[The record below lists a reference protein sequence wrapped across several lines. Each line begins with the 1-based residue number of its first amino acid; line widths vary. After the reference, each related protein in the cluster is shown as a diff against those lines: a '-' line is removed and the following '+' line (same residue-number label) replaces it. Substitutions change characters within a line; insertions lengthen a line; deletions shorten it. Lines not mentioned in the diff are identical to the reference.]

1 MFDTEVLN
9 EIREAI
15 RRKTKEDRQLLDSLR
30 KEVQRLK
37 GEAKT
42 ILPRSATAVSL
53 VASDG
58 GNNRLFFDPF
68 MIQFVRVVDS
78 YGKEFCIDAVSPT
91 TDTDELSSRQF
102 DKNGNPRTILGQ
114 MMKDLGVS
122 NLSQLSPMIPSGE
135 KIRNDPDRVS
145 PSWVLVYRDLCEWA
159 VLYERICYQTFASD
173 TLIVR
178 DGLLR
183 SKIFAGEKFILWR
196 KKIESAIEQI
206 RLIDRRRVYLV
217 GIAKKSKVLTRY
229 NLALA
234 LEEVM
239 PLGDPYYVRVPRDME
254 AKAYVWPEY
263 ARGAEFEGEGE
274 APKFVAGDMYFVRF
288 GTRTSDPIWTVDVF
302 SSQSNYVSEIFGY
315 LLADAVNGFPVPLYP
330 RCLQAAH
337 EYAQVSGFDL
347 DILQDEIFD
356 AVKDLLNINER
367 WVLDQ
372 YRFYPGG
379 GNI

>member
-122 NLSQLSPMIPSGE
+122 NLAS
-135 KIRNDPDRVS
+135 
-145 PSWVLVYRDLCEWA
+145 LVR
-159 VLYERICYQTFASD
+159 
-173 TLIVR
+173 
-178 DGLLR
+178 
-183 SKIFAGEKFILWR
+183 
-196 KKIESAIEQI
+196 
-206 RLIDRRRVYLV
+206 
-217 GIAKKSKVLTRY
+217 
-229 NLALA
+229 
-234 LEEVM
+234 
-239 PLGDPYYVRVPRDME
+239 
-254 AKAYVWPEY
+254 
-263 ARGAEFEGEGE
+263 
-274 APKFVAGDMYFVRF
+274 
-288 GTRTSDPIWTVDVF
+288 
-302 SSQSNYVSEIFGY
+302 
-315 LLADAVNGFPVPLYP
+315 
-330 RCLQAAH
+330 
-337 EYAQVSGFDL
+337 
-347 DILQDEIFD
+347 
-356 AVKDLLNINER
+356 
-367 WVLDQ
+367 
-372 YRFYPGG
+372 
-379 GNI
+379 

>member
-1 MFDTEVLN
+1 
-9 EIREAI
+9 
-15 RRKTKEDRQLLDSLR
+15 
-30 KEVQRLK
+30 
-37 GEAKT
+37 
-42 ILPRSATAVSL
+42 
-53 VASDG
+53 
-58 GNNRLFFDPF
+58 
-68 MIQFVRVVDS
+68 
-78 YGKEFCIDAVSPT
+78 
-91 TDTDELSSRQF
+91 
-102 DKNGNPRTILGQ
+102 
-114 MMKDLGVS
+114 
-122 NLSQLSPMIPSGE
+122 MIPSGE